1 MIIRIKHNLS
11 GQVLLFS
18 LLLLSAAV
26 IITFSLSTIFVRDIK
41 LSNDSVASLKA
52 FYLADWAS
60 EGNLYTYIQNN
71 CASPYS
77 PLNYPQNVQN
87 SQGVVVGTYTTSKCD
102 DAGIVTTGQVGST
115 ERSIEVNF
123 E

>member
-1 MIIRIKHNLS
+1 MIIKTKHELN

-26 IITFSLSTIFVRDIK
+26 IITFSLSTIFIKDIK
-41 LSNDSVASLKA
+41 LSNDSVDSLKA

-60 EGNLYTYIQNN
+60 EGNLYAYIKNN
-71 CASPYS
+71 CVPPYS
-77 PLNYPQNVQN
+77 PLNQSQNVQD
-87 SQGVVVGTYTTSKCD
+87 SSGAIIGTYSTLECD
-102 DAGIVTTGQVGST
+102 NTKIITTGRVGST

-123 E
+123 Q